1 MPQTY
6 AQPYTRNMPLYAQ
19 RSNLTNVFIAAAEA
33 AARYPLRDAMPATAS
48 TSTVTPLATTTA
60 TSTGVEFTREVYD
73 ECVALL
79 DALSKRKLSLPCP
92 ACGERGGRH
101 VDCPAENLRN
111 LLMPQPDPERV
122 LPSEET

>member
-1 MPQTY
+1 
-6 AQPYTRNMPLYAQ
+6 MPLYPS
-19 RSNLTNVFIAAAEA
+19 RSDLANVFIAARDAARARA
-33 AARYPLRDAMPATAS
+33 AAPQ
-48 TSTVTPLATTTA
+48 TVTPPITTSPDTTTA
-60 TSTGVEFTREVYD
+60 TAVGVEFTREVYD